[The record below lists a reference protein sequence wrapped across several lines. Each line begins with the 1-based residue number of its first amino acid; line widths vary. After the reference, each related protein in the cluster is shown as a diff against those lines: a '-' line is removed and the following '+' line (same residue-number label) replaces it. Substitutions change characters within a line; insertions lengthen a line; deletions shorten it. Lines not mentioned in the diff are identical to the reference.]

1 MDIIA
6 VDNHQKDLS
15 LRHQYKPRQEGMGEL
30 NNWWTDGCIN
40 ELMNEVDVVR
50 FKTSKRQKTLK
61 EICTWKIDK
70 QVKKINEMNIYVDDF
85 YLAIAI

>member
-30 NNWWTDGCIN
+30 NN
-40 ELMNEVDVVR
+40 
-50 FKTSKRQKTLK
+50 
-61 EICTWKIDK
+61 
-70 QVKKINEMNIYVDDF
+70 
-85 YLAIAI
+85 